1 MINKIKEKLNKPLY
15 LYLSVGF
22 VYCLL
27 ALAAY
32 LPSFPGDSGRLPA
45 GGIADVGL
53 SVWFLRWTP
62 FAITHGL
69 NPFFS
74 SWINAPFGANLA
86 QNTPMPLLGLITAP
100 LTLLISPIS
109 SFNLLAYLAFP
120 LSAFS
125 MFYVVKKICRSNL
138 AAFVAGL
145 LYGFSPYIVGQ
156 GQVHVM
162 LSFIP
167 LPPLILF
174 TLWQLFL
181 QKKSP
186 VILGVLLAL
195 EVVAQFMIEPEVIAL
210 FAVSIFPAII
220 LLAVWHRKL
229 INKKYLIYLAKS
241 LITAFI
247 ITFVILV
254 YPIYFMINGQN
265 HFTGTN
271 YPINN
276 PYRSDLAGLVLPT
289 PNQYLVPH
297 TFKSFTLNVG
307 GGDTPEI
314 GDYVGIPLLLFVSIG
329 VVYFRKNRW
338 LIITSVSTF
347 FAWLLSAGP
356 SLTVYNHQTHIYLP
370 FNLLTSWPLVGDILP
385 ARFSLM
391 EWLFLSLTVALI
403 IVELTKY
410 VAHSKHKKILAKVFT
425 IWALAIVITLLP
437 HWPYPSSRQIRDTKL
452 PQTSSAQVPIALTY
466 PYPIYPF
473 DQAMVWQAVNNMS
486 FKIVGAY
493 IENPNA
499 AGIQTVFTPLL
510 NPPAMQ
516 EWLAYEESVTYAPW
530 TDSKTITNDDII
542 SFMDINHINKVIV
555 DQNTQNSMLVVK
567 RFSQVL
573 GTPTQAGQYY
583 IWSVSNN

>member
-15 LYLSVGF
+15 LYLSVGLIF
-22 VYCLL
+22 CLL
-27 ALAAY
+27 ALVAY
-32 LPSFPGDSGRLPA
+32 FPSFPGNSGRLPS
-45 GGIADVGL
+45 GGTADIGL

-62 FAITHGL
+62 FAIAHGL

-74 SWINAPFGANLA
+74 SWINVPFGANLA

-100 LTLLISPIS
+100 LTLLVSPIS

-125 MFYVVKKICRSNL
+125 MFYVVKKMCKSSL

-162 LSFIP
+162 LSFVP
-167 LPPLILF
+167 LLPFVLL
-174 TLWQLFL
+174 TLWQLLL
-181 QKKSP
+181 QKKNP
-186 VILGVLLAL
+186 ILLGALLAL
-195 EVVAQFMIEPEVIAL
+195 EVVAQFMIEPEVLAL

-220 LLAVWHRKL
+220 LLAVWQHKL
-229 INKKYLIYLAKS
+229 INKKRLIYLGKS
-241 LITAFI
+241 LITTLVI
-247 ITFVILV
+247 SFVILI

-271 YPINN
+271 YPVNN

-289 PNQYLVPH
+289 PNEYLVPH
-297 TFKSFTLNVG
+297 AFKSFALHVG
-307 GGDTPEI
+307 GGDIPEV
-314 GDYVGIPLLLFVSIG
+314 GDYIGVPLLLFVAVG
-329 VVYFRKNRW
+329 VFYFRKNRW
-338 LIITSVSTF
+338 LVITSVSTF

-356 SLTVYNHQTHIYLP
+356 SLTVYNHQTNIPLP
-370 FNLLTSWPLVGDILP
+370 FNLITSWPLLSNILP

-403 IVELTKY
+403 IVELRKY
-410 VAHSKHKKILAKVFT
+410 LSHSKHKKILAIILSV
-425 IWALAIVITLLP
+425 WALAIVITLLP
-437 HWPYPSSRQIRDTKL
+437 SWPYSLSKQIGDIKL
-452 PQTSSAQVPIALTY
+452 SQTSLKQVPVALTY
-466 PYPIYPF
+466 PYPLYPF

-516 EWLAYEESVTYAPW
+516 QWLAYEESVTYAPW
-530 TDSKTITNDDII
+530 TDSTTITNNDIT
-542 SFMDINHINKVIV
+542 SFINLNHINTVIV
-555 DQNTQNSMLVVK
+555 DQRAPNSINVVK
-567 RFSQVL
+567 RFSQAL
-573 GTPTQAGQYY
+573 GTPTHTGQYVV
-583 IWSVSNN
+583 WLVSSN